1 MLERLRSFLLLLA
14 IVTAFGLDTSQANAK
29 PCPLDV
35 SALVGTY
42 DFTTMSTGSKDG
54 RGIGTRG
61 FYRAIF
67 SKDGCKLK
75 VGIAKAGYNNV
86 RFKKEEMQFGYFT
99 AEVYKPEGPG
109 DPRLA
114 VFVDATLKAETGFE
128 LPIGLTFIGE
138 MGFFRYLGDA
148 WDKYGL
154 WGVLQMVR
162 ISGLDAKPSWV
173 EKPKCDGKS
182 LEVRG
187 QAKAGLFTCGALA
200 LTTPDL
206 RKVLY
211 FHPEFGYSAEGVPVF
226 DKVVD
231 TSANHDGAVAVF
243 CAEGNK
249 YGERVA
255 IAAITDGERWGK
267 AKEVSDT
274 PKYAQL
280 CKVRP
285 PRVPDHEEEDR
296 WGGKI
301 GGGKPADAPKDR
313 WGGSIGGGAN
323 GAGGN
328 PFAEHA
334 FLPTFADR
342 FCRGTVTESDLT
354 TLDRLAR
361 NRTVSTRALI
371 ALFNLYGAFYSYEFK
386 SELWLNDLY
395 YGAGVTHL
403 PSSCR
408 PMIRAYRAARDIPVV
423 FGKARDR
430 VRATW
435 TAVK

>member
-1 MLERLRSFLLLLA
+1 MLRHLLILL
-14 IVTAFGLDTSQANAK
+14 TAASALSVDASTAYADS
-29 PCPLDV
+29 CPLDL
-35 SALVGTY
+35 SGLIGSY

-61 FYRAIF
+61 YYRAIF
-67 SKDGCKLK
+67 SKDGCRLR

-99 AEVYKPEGPG
+99 AEVYKPDGPG
-109 DPRLA
+109 EPRLA

-154 WGVLQMVR
+154 WGVLQSVR
-162 ISGLDAKPSWV
+162 ITGVDAKPAWV
-173 EKPKCDGKS
+173 EKPKCAGRS
-182 LEVRG
+182 LESNGRA
-187 QAKAGLFTCGALA
+187 QAGLFTCGALA

-211 FHPEFGYSAEGVPVF
+211 FHPEFGFSAEAVPVF
-226 DKVVD
+226 EKVVD
-231 TSANHDGAVAVF
+231 TTANPDGAVVVF
-243 CAEGNK
+243 CAEGEK

-255 IAAITDGERWGK
+255 IAAVTDGKKWGK
-267 AKEVSDT
+267 AKDISDT
-274 PKYAQL
+274 PKYATL

-285 PRVPDHEEEDR
+285 RDTSRFEEPDR
-296 WGGKI
+296 WGGTI
-301 GGGKPADAPKDR
+301 GGKPADAPKDR
-313 WGGSIGGGAN
+313 WGGSIGGGAAN
-323 GAGGN
+323 ASIN

-334 FLPTFADR
+334 FLPTFVDR
-342 FCRGTVTESDLT
+342 FCRGTVTESDHT

-361 NRTVSTRALI
+361 NRTVSAKALI
-371 ALFNLYGAFYSYEFK
+371 AIFNLYGAFYSYEFK

-395 YGAGVTHL
+395 YGSGVTHL
-403 PSSCR
+403 PGSCR
-408 PMIRAYRAARDIPVV
+408 PMIRAYRAARDIPLA